1 MIFEKEKLGHLRNA
15 SNDELL
21 HCSYMFTLCNCYF
34 STLAV
39 LNFTQYI
46 SYKKVKLSIFHN
58 LFSD

>member
-39 LNFTQYI
+39 LNFTQQ
-46 SYKKVKLSIFHN
+46 YKLQKSKIVY
-58 LFSD
+58 FS